1 MAGRDFLF
9 SDLHCTEEVL
19 DAFARA
25 QGIWEQKTDQD
36 PSSCGCC
43 RLGRVIKLDRTYPLV
58 LTEDGPL
65 RAEHTA
71 ELKKKA
77 RYLSAVGDWVALACP
92 DGHDTPLIF
101 SLLPRTHVLKR
112 REMNGNEQVLA
123 ANVDRVFLMSTLSGE
138 GVDIRHLERMLVV
151 AHESGAS
158 AAIVL
163 SKADEAAHL
172 QEDLDQVRLRVGEVP
187 VILESSRT
195 GQGVEEVRALI
206 PPGCT
211 AVLLGKSGVGKSTL
225 VNRLVGE
232 DVLETGE
239 VRESD
244 GKGRHTTVSREMFL
258 VPGGGLIIDAPGL
271 RSIQIWDVIEGLDR
285 AYEDVLAFADDCRF
299 RDCTHTVEPG
309 CGLVAAVERG
319 ELPLHRLESYRA
331 LSAEAAEARKMAEQ
345 ARWR

>member
-9 SDLHCTEEVL
+9 SDLHCPRVVL
-19 DAFARA
+19 DAFS
-25 QGIWEQKTDQD
+25 KVVQD
-36 PSSCGCC
+36 PAGQGCC
-43 RLGRVIKLDRTYPLV
+43 RLGRVIKLDRTFPLV
-58 LTEDGPL
+58 LTEAGPL

-77 RYLSAVGDWVALACP
+77 SFLSAVGDWVALACP
-92 DGHDTPLIF
+92 DGQDTPLIF

-158 AAIVL
+158 TAIIL
-163 SKADEAAHL
+163 SKADQAAHL
-172 QEDLDQVRLRVGEVP
+172 EEDLEQVRLRAGDVP
-187 VILESSRT
+187 IILESSQT
-195 GQGVEEVRALI
+195 GQGVEEARALM
-206 PPGCT
+206 PPGST

-225 VNRLVGE
+225 VNLLVGE

-244 GKGRHTTVSREMFL
+244 GKGRHTTVAREMLL

-271 RSIQIWDVIEGLDR
+271 RSLQVWDVIEGLDR
-285 AYEDVLAFADDCRF
+285 AYADVLAFAGDCRF

-309 CGLVAAVERG
+309 CGLAAAVERG

-331 LSAEAAEARKMAEQ
+331 LAAEAREAAKMAEQ